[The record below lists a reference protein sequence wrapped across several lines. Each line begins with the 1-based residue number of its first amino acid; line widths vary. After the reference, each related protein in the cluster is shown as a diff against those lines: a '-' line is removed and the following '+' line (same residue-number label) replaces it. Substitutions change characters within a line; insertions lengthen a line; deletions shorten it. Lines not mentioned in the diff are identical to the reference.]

1 MSSCHI
7 IQRSGA
13 TGTIPVRGFAAGGVD
28 IEARWNGGA
37 WTTIAT
43 NVSGA
48 YSGSFANVSGQ
59 GPVEIRIKNAPTIA
73 STIRA
78 NTGIGD
84 VFIVAGQSNAGGQG
98 TNLQGYS
105 HATLKA
111 GLFGNDYIWRELVD
125 PTDSIVN
132 QYDAVSQDGNA
143 LGSAWPLLAT
153 LHMAATGVPCAF
165 VPCALTS
172 TAITLWLP
180 GASHTDRATLY
191 GSMVTRALL
200 TGAKVVLWWQGETD
214 AVNSM
219 SQATYSGHL
228 VTIANAVQA
237 DLGVKLMPCK
247 LQNCSGATAPNQAN
261 INNAIGANW
270 GVGNVLAGPDF
281 TDIASD
287 DAFHLKTDAKLLT
300 AAQRWWAALQT
311 AFGW

>member
-13 TGTIPVRGFAAGGVD
+13 TGTIPVSGFAAGGVD

-48 YSGSFANVSGQ
+48 YSGSFANGSGQ
-59 GPVEIRIKNAPTIA
+59 GPVETRVKNSSI
-73 STIRA
+73 SSIVRDH
-78 NTGIGD
+78 TGVGD
-84 VFIVAGQSNAGGQG
+84 IFIVAGQSNAGGQG
-98 TNLQGYS
+98 TNLQSYS
-105 HATLKA
+105 HATLRA
-111 GLFGNDYIWRELVD
+111 GLLGNDYLWRELVD

-132 QYDAVSQDGNA
+132 QYDSVSQDGSA
-143 LGSAWPLLAT
+143 LGSVWPLLAT

-165 VPCALTS
+165 VPCALSSTS
-172 TAITLWLP
+172 ITQWLP
-180 GASHTDRATLY
+180 GANHQDRTTLY
-191 GSMVTRALL
+191 GSMVRRALL
-200 TGAKVVLWWQGETD
+200 TGAKAVLWWQGETD
-214 AVNSM
+214 AVNAMAS
-219 SQATYSGHL
+219 ATYNGHL
-228 VTIANAVQA
+228 DAIANAVQA

-261 INNAIGANW
+261 INTAIATAWGDNA
-270 GVGNVLAGPDF
+270 NVLTGPDF
-281 TDIASD
+281 ADIASD

-300 AAQRWWAALQT
+300 AAQRWWAALQA